1 MLLDATLWM
10 KTYSYQW
17 AKKQTKKKQ
26 LMEKIFPR
34 VFNDLRKQD
43 ASAQTSGQKYQL
55 TMVWTD
61 WINVAY

>member
-1 MLLDATLWM
+1 MLLDATLGM

-17 AKKQTKKKQ
+17 AKKTNKQ
-26 LMEKIFPR
+26 LMEKIFPP

-61 WINVAY
+61 